1 MILSAIRHLLFFVLV
16 ISCSDA
22 KFNAETAEGGKSDQ
36 NNDEDLAET
45 PAAIVGSMYLIKCK
59 TDNYAFVQG
68 RMDLKCDV
76 RDSSDDKP
84 VILADTLEEP
94 DYTNVVSETYG
105 LKQIDFRK
113 INAQQYALTL
123 ENPSTE
129 TDPDEV
135 LANSRFDF
143 RARYKGSGNEIFSY
157 NASILTMLGR
167 TLSPK
172 LTLNEFKLSNK
183 EVKSDSISMLK
194 ELVDRNKDG
203 KWNALK
209 LRTLNLSS
217 NDFTS
222 DNRAHIFHNKWR
234 LRVPVNGEYSFKI
247 NTTKNHTFQT
257 KFSALEGSSIED
269 EAEQIIESKK
279 ASSYEETYSVISE
292 NGEIIVELYLLS
304 EQNDRQ
310 FSIEIKAPNDEDYRF
325 LSASDL
331 KAY

>member
-45 PAAIVGSMYLIKCK
+45 PAAIVGSMYLMCK

-76 RDSSDDKP
+76 RDSSNDNP

-172 LTLNEFKLSNK
+172 LTLNELKLSSNGH
-183 EVKSDSISMLK
+183 KSDSISKLK
-194 ELVDRNKDG
+194 GLVDRNKNSELITHRLG
-203 KWNALK
+203 
-209 LRTLNLSS
+209 TLDLSS
-217 NDFTS
+217 IDLTPK
-222 DNRAHIFHNKWR
+222 DGPHIFHNKWR
-234 LRVPVNGEYSFKI
+234 LRVPINGEYSFKI
-247 NTTKNHTFQT
+247 NTTKHHTFQT

-269 EAEQIIESKK
+269 EAEQIIGSDNR
-279 ASSYEETYSVISE
+279 STYEETYSVNSE
-292 NGEIIVELYLLS
+292 NGEIIVELYLSLRP
-304 EQNDRQ
+304 NDRK